1 MYSSADSLLLS
12 LFVVLAPAV
21 GILIG
26 TILYSSRIIN
36 RYSKAIARLY
46 RASFKGADFERQ
58 RIARDLHDHLGAHS
72 VLMSERFKSVKAQ
85 LSGDLLK
92 NVEDLESSFN
102 LFNYE
107 THRIV
112 QYMYPKGLLQPNW
125 EKSFSLLAQQLT
137 TNGHYVE
144 YEIIGIKTPPDSH
157 IHHVY
162 WSVQE
167 IIINAFKHANAKSIH
182 ISAVSED
189 RYFTIS
195 VLYKATN
202 QVKRW
207 LKYKNLPVANYGTLI
222 IKDRLSI
229 IGAKQEISIVDGYA
243 THIIKINYENT
254 GT

>member
-1 MYSSADSLLLS
+1 MYSSADSLILS
-12 LFVVLAPAV
+12 LFVVLAPAIC
-21 GILIG
+21 ILFG
-26 TILYSSRIIN
+26 TIMYSSRIIN
-36 RYSKAIARLY
+36 RYSKAITRLY

-72 VLMSERFKSVKAQ
+72 VLMSERFELVKAQ
-85 LSGDLLK
+85 LSGDVLK
-92 NVEDLESSFN
+92 NIQDLESSFN
-102 LFNYE
+102 IFKYE

-112 QYMYPKGLLQPNW
+112 QYMYPKGLIQPNW

-137 TNGHYVE
+137 TNEHYVD
-144 YEIIGIKTPPDSH
+144 YELIGIKTPPDSSL
-157 IHHVY
+157 HHVY

-167 IIINAFKHANAKSIH
+167 IIINAIKHANATRIQV
-182 ISAVSED
+182 SAVSED

-195 VLYKATN
+195 VLYKATD
-202 QVKRW
+202 QVNRW
-207 LKYKNLPVANYGTLI
+207 LTYKKLRVANYGTLI

-243 THIIKINYENT
+243 THIIKISYENT